1 MAAQIP
7 LKPFFSNIFAA
18 MLLLDGK
25 VASQAIK
32 DQLQREVAAIV
43 VSGARAPHLAA
54 ILVGNNAASETY
66 VASKVKNCAEVGFG
80 SSLIRRDPSITEQE
94 LIDVIDALNKDEN
107 VDGIL
112 VQLPLPK
119 HINEHRIINAI
130 AVHKDVDGFHPFNIG
145 NMVIGTPTFIPAT
158 PYGVMLMLEHF
169 GIQTSGKHC
178 VVLGRSNIVGTPA
191 SILLSRNSTFAN
203 CTVTLCHSKTQNLKE
218 IMLQADIVVAA
229 IGIPHFVTAD
239 MIKQDAV
246 IVDVGINSID
256 APERKSGKRL
266 VGDVDFEAISAK
278 ASAMTPV
285 PGGVG
290 LMTIAALLKN
300 TLTAYK
306 MNHKN

>member
-1 MAAQIP
+1 MQYQIL

-25 VASQAIK
+25 VAAQAIK
-32 DQLQREVAAIV
+32 DQLQQEVATIIAA
-43 VSGARAPHLAA
+43 GGRAPHLAA

-66 VASKVKNCAEVGFG
+66 VASKVKNCAEVGFA
-80 SSLIRRDPSITEQE
+80 SSLVRLHPGITEAELLQE
-94 LIDVIDALNKDEN
+94 IALLNAN
-107 VDGIL
+107 AGIDGIL

-119 HINEHRIINAI
+119 HIDENKVINAI
-130 AVHKDVDGFHPFNIG
+130 AVGKDVDGFHPFNIG

-158 PYGVMLMLEHF
+158 PYGVMLMLQHF
-169 GIQTSGKHC
+169 GVQTAGKHC

-191 SILLSRNSTFAN
+191 SILLSRNTTFAN
-203 CTVTLCHSKTQNLKE
+203 CTVTLCHSKTTNLKE
-218 IMLQADIVVAA
+218 LMMQADIVVAA
-229 IGIPHFVTAD
+229 IGIPRFITAD

-266 VGDVDFEAISAK
+266 VGDVDFDALIGK

-306 MNHKN
+306 LNKN

>member
-1 MAAQIP
+1 
-7 LKPFFSNIFAA
+7 

-25 VASQAIK
+25 VAS
-32 DQLQREVAAIV
+32 AAIREQLSEKV
-43 VSGARAPHLAA
+43 KAITDTGARAPHLAA
-54 ILVGNNAASETY
+54 ILVGNNPASETY
-66 VASKVKNCAEVGFG
+66 VASKVKNCGEVGFG
-80 SSLIRRDPSITEQE
+80 SSLIRLDTSVSEQDLLAEITK
-94 LIDVIDALNKDEN
+94 LNEDQN
-107 VDGIL
+107 IDGIL

-119 HINEHRIINAI
+119 HINEHKIINAI
-130 AVHKDVDGFHPFNIG
+130 AVNKDVDGFHPYNIG

-169 GIQTSGKHC
+169 GIDTSGKHC

-191 SILLSRNSTFAN
+191 SILLSRNSKHAN

-246 IVDVGINSID
+246 VVDVGINSID

-266 VGDVDFEAISAK
+266 VGDVDFDNISK
-278 ASAMTPV
+278 IASAITPV

-290 LMTIAALLKN
+290 LMTIAALLMN
-300 TLTAYK
+300 TLTAYNINK
-306 MNHKN
+306 G